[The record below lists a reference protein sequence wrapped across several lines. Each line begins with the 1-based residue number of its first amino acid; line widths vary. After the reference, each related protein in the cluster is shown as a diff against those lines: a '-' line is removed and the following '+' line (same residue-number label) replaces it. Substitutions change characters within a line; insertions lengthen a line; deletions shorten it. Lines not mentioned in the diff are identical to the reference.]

1 MAEVNLKSVSKTF
14 YHVSVLGLE
23 FNRWMS
29 TDIYVFY
36 YYVHQWSQRTNIFIP
51 LGKLNFLSWVT
62 HVINII
68 EPLLYYCQACAQQWK
83 KKTNPAPSSQW
94 ISQLYQQVRQGLSVI
109 LLIEIYCP
117 EQNGLR
123 RWRFSTVCALQ
134 VSRSRWCQLDF
145 MVVLLWLGQK
155 EGHFHTEKSPWAKVW
170 GWDTAPQHR
179 GVTDNSVCL
188 ERKVY
193 VISELKIGL

>member
-1 MAEVNLKSVSKTF
+1 MFPKHFIMFWYLVWSLIGEWVQIYMSFIIMYISEANVLIFLFPSV
-14 YHVSVLGLE
+14 
-23 FNRWMS
+23 
-29 TDIYVFY
+29 
-36 YYVHQWSQRTNIFIP
+36 
-51 LGKLNFLSWVT
+51 KLNFLSWVT

-68 EPLLYYCQACAQQWK
+68 EPLLYYCQACAQHWK
-83 KKTNPAPSSQW
+83 NKTNPAPSSQW

-134 VSRSRWCQLDF
+134 VSQSRWCQLDF